1 MSITTSPL
9 TLLPVQQQDGVQMH
23 DQKEVVSRSLSRE
36 DDIPFPDDIL
46 LLEKASPST
55 AVTVVDTKAY
65 GIQAYKALRDRD
77 LYEQHPY
84 LGEPPKKKMR
94 STAAML
100 FGAAVETVIFTGAVA
115 LSAYQLLTGKG
126 RQASQQQEEVG
137 VEVETETTPVDAF
150 STDDVLAQPEAP
162 ESAKPLMVS
171 KGRTSVKTTC
181 NAQTRLSTTR

>member
-1 MSITTSPL
+1 MSITTSPF
-9 TLLPVQQQDGVQMH
+9 TLLPVQQPQDDEQMH
-23 DQKEVVSRSLSRE
+23 DQKEVDSRSLSRE
-36 DDIPFPDDIL
+36 DDIPFPDEIL

-55 AVTVVDTKAY
+55 AVTVVDTQAY

-126 RQASQQQEEVG
+126 RQVSQQQEGE
-137 VEVETETTPVDAF
+137 VEVETAPADAS
-150 STDDVLAQPEAP
+150 STSDNVLAQSEVPEL
-162 ESAKPLMVS
+162 AKPLMVS
-171 KGRTSVKTTC
+171 KKKRKGR
-181 NAQTRLSTTR
+181 